1 MSGWLIAIIAVVG
14 LSVLILL
21 LLTAGVASVR
31 ITLREEIRV
40 SARILGI
47 RFRLYSPKGGADG
60 PGGYCRNPERALKRE
75 LKRQRKAERRAAKKR
90 QKQRERAAETANLP
104 KPNLR
109 ENLSMVR
116 ALTEDVYRTTQGK
129 IRIRALRMHIVVAT
143 DNAAKTALLWAGISG
158 SASLLLNWIDTHFAK
173 IERYEGDVSIRPDFG
188 DGEPAADI
196 DLVFSTHIIQ
206 ALHVALTLRSRYR
219 EEKSKAQLKAI
230 RRVKRKAA
238 GGK

>member
-1 MSGWLIAIIAVVG
+1 MSGWQIAIVAFAG

-21 LLTAGVASVR
+21 LLAAGVASVR
-31 ITLREEIRV
+31 ITLRDEIRV

-47 RFRLYSPKGGADG
+47 RFRLYPPRGGADG
-60 PGGYCRNPERALKRE
+60 PSGYCRNPDRALRRE
-75 LKRQRKAERRAAKKR
+75 LKRQKKEEKRAAKRRRKQS
-90 QKQRERAAETANLP
+90 QKAAETANLP

-116 ALTEDVYRTTQGK
+116 ALTEDVYRATKGK
-129 IRIRALRMHIVVAT
+129 IKIRALRMHVVVAT

-158 SASLLLNWIDTHFAK
+158 SASLLLSWIDSHFAK
-173 IERYEGDVSIRPDFG
+173 IERYEGDVSIRPDFTE
-188 DGEPAADI
+188 GEPAADI
-196 DLVFSTHIIQ
+196 DLVFSTRIIQ
-206 ALHVALTLRSRYR
+206 ALHAALTLRTRYR
-219 EEKSKAQLKAI
+219 EEKAKAQIKAI